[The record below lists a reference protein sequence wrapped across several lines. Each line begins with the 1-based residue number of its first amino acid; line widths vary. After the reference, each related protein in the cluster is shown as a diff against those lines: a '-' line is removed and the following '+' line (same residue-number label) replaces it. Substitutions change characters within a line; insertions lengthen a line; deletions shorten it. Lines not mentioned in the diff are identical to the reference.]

1 MSVHVDGCFFL
12 NFSTVTVVR
21 GRDAAPPVFLPFIV
35 FLYIDIHAVT
45 APNIWHIYILNVSC
59 YYIFGVCLKNENSTT
74 CFISLCLKN
83 STKIKFSGDVKIN
96 ISKECF
102 YPFAAV
108 VLNPRSLF
116 FLNISD
122 TAAHTVLVWASGLG
136 YFQLRD
142 FFPSRLLSTVRRG
155 LVLSFGVRE
164 EIKITLHD
172 QLGRK
177 SLASDFYGSLC
188 VILRF
193 QISSRHRALPGTGLQ
208 GQNHSHFLF
217 FFHCWE

>member
-1 MSVHVDGCFFL
+1 MSVHVDGCFFKL
-12 NFSTVTVVR
+12 LHSHSRPRERRSATYVS
-21 GRDAAPPVFLPFIV
+21 A
-35 FLYIDIHAVT
+35 
-45 APNIWHIYILNVSC
+45 IYILTSMQLQPPTYDTYISC